1 LAPFPHPPEFQ
12 QTHAELGNPE
22 LEPIRSTHVSF
33 GGDYRFTDSASL
45 GVEGFYKYLW
55 DRPVSTVGGAPPAFV
70 SEGVGRIYGLEVA
83 GRIQPSRANYFGYLS
98 YTLSRSERRD
108 RPGEDWRPFDYDQTH
123 IFTAAYVHPL
133 PRTWEIG
140 GTLRLVSGNPY
151 TTIPGG
157 SNDLSSGRYVALPA
171 VVNGERSAMFN
182 RLDVRVE
189 KQWHFDTWKL
199 ALFLDMQN
207 IYNRQNPEGLIYN
220 FDYTERTPINGLP
233 IIPALGLRGEL

>member
-1 LAPFPHPPEFQ
+1 
-12 QTHAELGNPE
+12 
-22 LEPIRSTHVSF
+22 
-33 GGDYRFTDSASL
+33 
-45 GVEGFYKYLW
+45 
-55 DRPVSTVGGAPPAFV
+55 APPAFV

-123 IFTAAYVHPL
+123 IFTAAYVHRL
-133 PRTWEIG
+133 PRNWEIG